1 MEAPP
6 PRADDRETNAASP
19 ARSGDGGGLRFA
31 VTIGA
36 WFVGLFGLMRLG
48 WVESNLLTPFAQLQ
62 QRVAEQLMGVKSGML
77 YADASCSGGDPMA
90 LCMGAIFAY
99 PAAWGS
105 RLQGAAVGLAAITAL
120 NVVRLGSL
128 SMVAENRALLDTLH
142 LYVWPG
148 ILIIVAAAY
157 VYRWMDRQASRP
169 GGPGGPPAAGAA
181 AAGVSGGAGG
191 SAAAGAVPAGALGT
205 LPVLGGV
212 TRRFLVLTAAL
223 VAAYFALAPFFYG
236 SDLVRVL
243 AGWVALTGG
252 AILTAGGTETTVMGA
267 GLFTPHGGFL
277 VTQECVF
284 TPLIPVYLAGVLA
297 APLTPW
303 RRAAALAATP
313 VIFFAV
319 GVSRV
324 LVLAVPL
331 AVVGNYEV
339 AIHGFSQTLVSV
351 LLVAAAAVWTAG
363 SARPG
368 AVRALV
374 ALGAGV
380 AAGFAAAPVMGLLL
394 GAGAAGPAGPR
405 RPRPPVRRR
414 AGRRRGDA
422 RLPDRPLRRP
432 VGRRRR
438 PRQVAQRPRRRG
450 HPRRQPARRRLPRRR
465 DGAARRLQPPR
476 RPHPRVDRRRSPRP
490 RLGPRPPRGRPRVAR
505 LARPGP
511 GGGVTA
517 PGPCCGRARG
527 DPPGVAIV
535 HGRWAPSRPCSR
547 ISNSPT

>member
-6 PRADDRETNAASP
+6 PRADDREPAADP
-19 ARSGDGGGLRFA
+19 AARSGDGGGGLRFA
-31 VTIGA
+31 LTIGA

-105 RLQGAAVGLAAITAL
+105 RLHGAAVGLAAITAL

-128 SMVAENRALLDTLH
+128 SMVAENRTLLDTLH

-157 VYRWMDRQASRP
+157 VYRWMDRQGSRP
-169 GGPGGPPAAGAA
+169 GGPGRPPADGAA
-181 AAGVSGGAGG
+181 PAGVSGGGGG
-191 SAAAGAVPAGALGT
+191 SSADGAAPAGALGT

-212 TRRFLVLTAAL
+212 PRRFLVLTAAL
-223 VAAYFALAPFFYG
+223 VAAYFAAAPFFYG

-313 VIFFAV
+313 VIFFVV

-324 LVLAVPL
+324 LVLAVPVN
-331 AVVGNYEV
+331 VVGNYEV

-368 AVRALV
+368 AVRALMAV
-374 ALGAGV
+374 GV
-380 AAGFAAAPVMGLLL
+380 GIAAGFAAAPVMGFLL
-394 GAGAAGPAGPR
+394 GAGAAGLQALAGLGHPFVDEQGAAAVLPAFQIGLFAALWTAVAGR
-405 RPRPPVRRR
+405 AEWRR
-414 AGRRRGDA
+414 ALLGAGLLAASQLVVAFLVGEMAWYGGFNPHVALIRA
-422 RLPDRPLRRP
+422 WTVVVPL
-432 VGRRRR
+432 VL
-438 PRQVAQRPRRRG
+438 VW
-450 HPRRQPARRRLPRRR
+450 
-465 DGAARRLQPPR
+465 
-476 RPHPRVDRRRSPRP
+476 V
-490 RLGPRPPRGRPRVAR
+490 
-505 LARPGP
+505 LARPEG
-511 GGGVTA
+511 A
-517 PGPCCGRARG
+517 PVWRAS
-527 DPPGVAIV
+527 A
-535 HGRWAPSRPCSR
+535 APVPAAG
-547 ISNSPT
+547 

>member
-1 MEAPP
+1 MDNAPP
-6 PRADDRETNAASP
+6 TRADDREPAADP
-19 ARSGDGGGLRFA
+19 AARAGDGGGGLRFA
-31 VTIGA
+31 LTIGA

-62 QRVAEQLMGVKSGML
+62 QRVAEQLMGVKSGLL

-105 RLQGAAVGLAAITAL
+105 RLQGAAVGLAAITAV

-128 SMVAENRALLDTLH
+128 SMVAENRTLLDVLH

-148 ILIIVAAAY
+148 ILIVVAAAY
-157 VYRWMDRQASRP
+157 VYRWMDRQGSRT
-169 GGPGGPPAAGAA
+169 GGVGGPPAAGAP
-181 AAGVSGGAGG
+181 
-191 SAAAGAVPAGALGT
+191 AAGAPAVVPVGA

-212 TRRFLVLTAAL
+212 TRRFLVLTAVL
-223 VAAYFALAPFFYG
+223 VAAYFAAAPFFYG

-324 LVLAVPL
+324 LVLAVPVN
-331 AVVGNYEV
+331 VVGNYEV

-363 SARPG
+363 GGRSG
-368 AVRALV
+368 ATRALV

-394 GAGAAGPAGPR
+394 GGGAAGLQALTGHGHPFVDEQGAAAVMPAFQLGLFAALWAA
-405 RPRPPVRRR
+405 V
-414 AGRRRGDA
+414 AGRA
-422 RLPDRPLRRP
+422 RWRSALAGAGLLAASQLVVAFLVGEMAQHGGFNPHVALIRAWTVVVP
-432 VGRRRR
+432 V
-438 PRQVAQRPRRRG
+438 V
-450 HPRRQPARRRLPRRR
+450 L
-465 DGAARRLQPPR
+465 
-476 RPHPRVDRRRSPRP
+476 VW
-490 RLGPRPPRGRPRVAR
+490 V
-505 LARPGP
+505 LARPEG
-511 GGGVTA
+511 A
-517 PGPCCGRARG
+517 PVWRAS
-527 DPPGVAIV
+527 P
-535 HGRWAPSRPCSR
+535 APAPAAG
-547 ISNSPT
+547 

>member
-62 QRVAEQLMGVKSGML
+62 QRVAEQLMGVKSGLL

-128 SMVAENRALLDTLH
+128 SMVAENRTLLDVLH

-148 ILIIVAAAY
+148 VLIVVAAAY
-157 VYRWMDRQASRP
+157 VYRWMDRQGSRP
-169 GGPGGPPAAGAA
+169 GGASGPPAAGAPAAGAAATGAPVAGAPAAGAA
-181 AAGVSGGAGG
+181 AA
-191 SAAAGAVPAGALGT
+191 AVPVGS

-351 LLVAAAAVWTAG
+351 LLVIAAAVWTAG

-368 AVRALV
+368 AVRALMAV
-374 ALGAGV
+374 GVGV
-380 AAGFAAAPVMGLLL
+380 AAGFAAAPVMGLLI
-394 GAGAAGPAGPR
+394 GAGAAGLQAIAGLGHPFVDDQGAAAVMPAFQMGLFAALWAA
-405 RPRPPVRRR
+405 V
-414 AGRRRGDA
+414 AGRA
-422 RLPDRPLRRP
+422 RWRSALLGAGLLAASQLVVSFLVGEMAYYGGFDPHVALIRAWTVMVPL
-432 VGRRRR
+432 VL
-438 PRQVAQRPRRRG
+438 VW
-450 HPRRQPARRRLPRRR
+450 
-465 DGAARRLQPPR
+465 
-476 RPHPRVDRRRSPRP
+476 V
-490 RLGPRPPRGRPRVAR
+490 
-505 LARPGP
+505 LARPEG
-511 GGGVTA
+511 A
-517 PGPCCGRARG
+517 PVWRAS
-527 DPPGVAIV
+527 A
-535 HGRWAPSRPCSR
+535 APAPAAG
-547 ISNSPT
+547 

>member
-1 MEAPP
+1 MEASPP
-6 PRADDRETNAASP
+6 PADDRRPAAAP
-19 ARSGDGGGLRFA
+19 AGAVPAAGGGGGLRFA

-105 RLQGAAVGLAAITAL
+105 RLRGAAVGLAAITAI

-128 SMVAENRALLDTLH
+128 SMVAENRTLLDVLH

-148 ILIIVAAAY
+148 ILIVVAAAY
-157 VYRWMDRQASRP
+157 VYRWMDRQGSRP
-169 GGPGGPPAAGAA
+169 GGPGRPPADGAAPAGAP
-181 AAGVSGGAGG
+181 GGAGG
-191 SAAAGAVPAGALGT
+191 SSFAGAVPAGALGT

-212 TRRFLVLTAAL
+212 TRRFLVLTAVL
-223 VAAYFALAPFFYG
+223 VAAYFAAAPFFYG

-324 LVLAVPL
+324 LVLAVPANL
-331 AVVGNYEV
+331 VGNYEV

-374 ALGAGV
+374 AVGAGV
-380 AAGFAAAPVMGLLL
+380 AAGFAAAPVTGLLL
-394 GAGAAGPAGPR
+394 GGGAAGLQALTGHGHPFVDEQGAAAVLPAFQLGLFAALWAAVAGR
-405 RPRPPVRRR
+405 AEWRR
-414 AGRRRGDA
+414 ALAGAGLLAASQLVLAFLVGEMAQHGGFNPHVALIRA
-422 RLPDRPLRRP
+422 WTVVVPL
-432 VGRRRR
+432 VL
-438 PRQVAQRPRRRG
+438 VWF
-450 HPRRQPARRRLPRRR
+450 
-465 DGAARRLQPPR
+465 
-476 RPHPRVDRRRSPRP
+476 
-490 RLGPRPPRGRPRVAR
+490 
-505 LARPGP
+505 LARPEG
-511 GGGVTA
+511 A
-517 PGPCCGRARG
+517 PVWRAS
-527 DPPGVAIV
+527 P
-535 HGRWAPSRPCSR
+535 APAPAAG
-547 ISNSPT
+547 